1 MPSAICD
8 AGSEGFWSAEPSCRS
23 EVLSPTTDE
32 ADRVAPGVVLAGLCI
47 TGDETRDEAWLFL
60 TCALLRCSQ
69 MLLVGIGA
77 GDASIG
83 EDSADWSWSGCDGI
97 GVEAPDCERVVAGRL
112 ECERVFADNA
122 GLDFDDRV
130 PCEDS

>member
-1 MPSAICD
+1 
-8 AGSEGFWSAEPSCRS
+8 
-23 EVLSPTTDE
+23 
-32 ADRVAPGVVLAGLCI
+32 
-47 TGDETRDEAWLFL
+47 
-60 TCALLRCSQ
+60 

-97 GVEAPDCERVVAGRL
+97 GVDAPDCERVDAGRP